1 MGGICTSSD
10 NRGITV
16 DWDGTPVRLGF
27 LTDAY
32 LNRPLSSDEQL
43 QLLLLLARRL
53 RTTRGVAIADFVN
66 RVLQGDE
73 ATNVKLYTFFGP
85 GSAIV
90 KADIGTS
97 YVNICPGANGERII
111 VDLTGCTQFRFVLS
125 ADLLGVGQWGARC
138 VRDGDSEVLIE
149 QGNLGAAGLRELDSD
164 WQALPAAFLGQGIT
178 LLRVQAKSTTA
189 TDDPVFHRCQMAVR

>member
-10 NRGITV
+10 NRGIV
-16 DWDGTPVRLGF
+16 VNLDGASVRLGF
-27 LTDAY
+27 LSDTY
-32 LNRPLSSDEQL
+32 LNRALSDDENL

-53 RTTRGVAIADFVN
+53 RTVGSVAIANFAN

-85 GSAIV
+85 GASIT
-90 KADIGTS
+90 KTNIGTT
-97 YVNICPGANGERII
+97 YVNICPGVNGERII
-111 VDLTGCTQFRFVLS
+111 VDLTGCTKFRFVMS
-125 ADLLGVGQWGARC
+125 ANLVGSGQWGARC

-149 QGNLGAAGLRELDSD
+149 QANLGAAGLRELDSD
-164 WQALPAAFLGQGIT
+164 WQDLPEAFLGQGIT

-189 TDDPVFHRCQMAVR
+189 SDSPMFQRCQMAVR